1 MTHSARFANLA
12 DIVLAPFAGRPDD
25 AWYVAPPGKWNSAQ
39 IVEHLAMGLEWS
51 AAGFEERRARD
62 PMVRRPLTIPQRVA
76 RLFAMHMEWIP
87 PGLKAPSRA
96 IPTPHVERA
105 IAEARFRRGIERN
118 LELAQLLLPA
128 RAFDLF
134 VKHPRMGDLT
144 LREWMDFHVVH
155 ARHHAKQ
162 MRQRMLQ

>member
-1 MTHSARFANLA
+1 MTRFADLA
-12 DIVLAPFAGRPDD
+12 DIVLRPFADRSDD

-51 AAGFEERRARD
+51 AAGFEERRARN
-62 PMVRRPLTIPQRVA
+62 PMVRRPPTMYERVA
-76 RLFAMHMEWIP
+76 RLLVMHIGWIP

-105 IAEARFRRGIERN
+105 VAEMRFRRGVERN
-118 LELAQLLLPA
+118 LELTRLLLPA
-128 RAFDLF
+128 RARDLF

-144 LREWMDFHVVH
+144 LPEWMDFHVIH
-155 ARHHAKQ
+155 ARHHARQ
-162 MRQRMLQ
+162 MRQRLPK

>member
-1 MTHSARFANLA
+1 MIRFAALP
-12 DIVLAPFAGRPDD
+12 DFVLGPHAGRADD
-25 AWYVAPPGKWNSAQ
+25 DWYVAPPGKWNSAQ
-39 IVEHLAMGLEWS
+39 IVEHLALGFEWS

-62 PMVRRPLTIPQRVA
+62 PMVRRPPTMYERVA
-76 RLFAMHMEWIP
+76 RLLVMHIGWIP

-105 IAEARFRRGIERN
+105 VAEMRFRRGVERN

-128 RAFDLF
+128 RARDLF

-144 LREWMDFHVVH
+144 LTEWMDFHVQH
-155 ARHHAKQ
+155 ARHHARQ
-162 MRQRMLQ
+162 MRDRMPK